1 MAKLVDEKG
10 FMLEGTNLLLYW
22 PGFNGI
28 LCYHVIYRHNRHFED
43 LTYGPLP
50 YTASG
55 HEAGVVPA
63 NSTTDEYKFNWYWD
77 NRRRGHQKEN
87 MFYFEK
93 SDRLIHTFMT
103 VKPFMLRNYIHY
115 PETMTLLTY
124 LDGVTVKPEDGDF
137 FGYFRENFELVYI
150 PYLECTFE
158 TYNNTNI
165 DLRTFVNFKYAEYE
179 VELVRD
185 REEMKKM
192 WTEKVPVKKIVQPAY
207 AEFRT
212 NAFSQAYGIRKPYPV
227 EDVMAAGAGGGE

>member
-124 LDGVTVKPEDGDF
+124 LAGYRQARRRGLLRILQGELRAGVHPLPGVHLRDLQQDQHRPQDLC
-137 FGYFRENFELVYI
+137 ELQV
-150 PYLECTFE
+150 CG
-158 TYNNTNI
+158 
-165 DLRTFVNFKYAEYE
+165 V
-179 VELVRD
+179 
-185 REEMKKM
+185 
-192 WTEKVPVKKIVQPAY
+192 
-207 AEFRT
+207 
-212 NAFSQAYGIRKPYPV
+212 
-227 EDVMAAGAGGGE
+227 